1 MTMEIRPL
9 PLTRSQRRMLWTR
22 LLIRLLIF
30 VGVVL
35 GLLLLGRPVLS
46 LCMPFLLALVFT
58 WLTEPAREFI
68 HSRWKIPRG
77 ILSLLFLLLVVGAL
91 GGIIAALVWKGWQE
105 ISALWVNWEDLWETF
120 QGVYLQLSQTMEGW
134 LSLLPAAVQD
144 VVHDLSDRLLAWL
157 HEAASRLVPKTTS
170 AARSISSF
178 VLAFLFFLMACYF
191 TAADY
196 PNLRDRA
203 AKKTPA
209 SLRKVWDQ
217 LRRAFSAAFGGY
229 LKAEATV
236 SLGVMVIL
244 MIGFCIMRQPYWVL
258 LAILL
263 GVLDF
268 IPILGAG
275 TVMVP
280 WAVIS
285 FILGDWK
292 RGLYLLLVWGIICLF
307 RRFLEPKI
315 VGDQT
320 GLHPLLSLLAIYV
333 GMKLAGVG
341 GMILAPILVIM
352 FRNLWRAGM
361 FRDTARDLSQAGRD
375 LYAILHTGWEEEKN

>member
-1 MTMEIRPL
+1 
-9 PLTRSQRRMLWTR
+9 MLWTR

-58 WLTEPAREFI
+58 RLTEPALEVI

-91 GGIIAALVWKGWQE
+91 GGVIAALVWKGWQE

-120 QGVYLQLSQTMEGW
+120 QGVYLQLSQTMERW
-134 LSLLPAAVQD
+134 LNLLPASIQD

-157 HEAASRLVPKTTS
+157 HQAVSGLVPKTTS

-196 PNLRDRA
+196 PNLRARA

-209 SLRKVWDQ
+209 SLRRVWDQ

-292 RGLYLLLVWGIICLF
+292 RGLYLLLVWGVICLF

-333 GMKLAGVG
+333 GMKLGGVG
-341 GMILAPILVIM
+341 GMILAPVLVIM

-361 FRDTARDLSQAGRD
+361 FRDTARDLAQAGRD
-375 LYAILHTGWEEEKN
+375 LYAILHAGREEEKN